1 MNEEAVVSKALVS
14 GQASVSCDAQASG
27 KALVAENVSKSFGA
41 KDGSARVVL
50 SDVSIRV
57 DPGQIVGLRGPSG
70 AGKSTLGR
78 ILAGLEVPDLGQCF
92 CDGVPVGAVRS
103 RAGQR
108 VRGQIGMVF
117 QSPRR
122 SCDPRMTLGRTIRSA
137 ARQGRQGRRDG
148 QRTGKSV
155 DIDELIRNVGLTP
168 DLLDRFPSQVS
179 DGQLQRAAVARTLAA
194 GPRYLICDE
203 MTAMLDAAN
212 SAAIVEVIRD
222 FAVSGGGV
230 LMISHEHRLLAAVCD
245 GVVALE

>member
-1 MNEEAVVSKALVS
+1 MNDKAVASKALI
-14 GQASVSCDAQASG
+14 
-27 KALVAENVSKSFGA
+27 AENVSKSFGA

-57 DPGQIVGLRGPSG
+57 EPGQIVGLRGPSG

-78 ILAGLEVPDLGQCF
+78 ILAGLEVPDSGQCF
-92 CDGVPVGAVRS
+92 CDGVLVGAVRS

-137 ARQGRQGRRDG
+137 ARQGRQGLQGLRDG
-148 QRTGKSV
+148 QRTGERV
-155 DIDELIRNVGLTP
+155 DIDELIGKVGLTP

-194 GPRYLICDE
+194 SPRYLICDE

-212 SAAIVEVIRD
+212 SAAIVEFIRD

-230 LMISHEHRLLAAVCD
+230 LMISHEHRLLDAVCD
-245 GVVALE
+245 SVVKLGGG

>member
-50 SDVSIRV
+50 SDISIRV
-57 DPGQIVGLRGPSG
+57 EPGQIVGLRGPSG

-137 ARQGRQGRRDG
+137 ARHGRRDG
-148 QRTGKSV
+148 QRAGKRV
-155 DIDELIRNVGLTP
+155 DIDELIRKVGLTP
-168 DLLDRFPSQVS
+168 DLLDRFPNQVS

-212 SAAIVEVIRD
+212 SAAIAEVIRD
-222 FAVSGGGV
+222 FSVSGGGV

>member
-14 GQASVSCDAQASG
+14 EQASVSCDAQASG

-50 SDVSIRV
+50 SDISIRV
-57 DPGQIVGLRGPSG
+57 EPGQIVGLRGPSG

-78 ILAGLEVPDLGQCF
+78 ILAGLEVPDSGQCF
-92 CDGVPVGAVRS
+92 CDGVLVGAVRS

-137 ARQGRQGRRDG
+137 ARQGRRDG
-148 QRTGKSV
+148 QRAGKRV
-155 DIDELIRNVGLTP
+155 DIDELIRKVGLTP
-168 DLLDRFPSQVS
+168 DLLDRFPNQVS

-212 SAAIVEVIRD
+212 SAAIAEVIRD
-222 FAVSGGGV
+222 FSVSGGGV